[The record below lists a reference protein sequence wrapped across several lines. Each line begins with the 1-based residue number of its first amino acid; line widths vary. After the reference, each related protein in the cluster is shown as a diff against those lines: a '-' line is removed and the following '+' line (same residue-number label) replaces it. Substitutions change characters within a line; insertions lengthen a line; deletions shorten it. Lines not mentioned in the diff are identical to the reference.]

1 MASVLVASKPPAS
14 TSRKAVFK
22 IATSIAERE
31 AAFRLVYRSYLRAR
45 LIDPNPF
52 RMRVTPFHL
61 LPTTT
66 MFVAQVGGRV
76 ISTVSLVGDGDMGLP
91 MESMYADAVQ
101 QRREQGM
108 HVGEV
113 TCLADRR
120 RSARR
125 FLPHFC
131 RLTRLLAQYA
141 RSQGLHQLLAVTHP
155 KHARFYS
162 RYMGFT
168 VIGGLKACP
177 HVRDNPAVA
186 LCLDFAR
193 VDREPPKAYRAILG
207 DRVPAEDLVPRPL
220 SARDRNY
227 FQPLVDPCFD
237 ASVPEYLC
245 TL

>member
-1 MASVLVASKPPAS
+1 M
-14 TSRKAVFK
+14 T
-22 IATSIAERE
+22 ERE
-31 AAFRLVYRSYLRAR
+31 AAFRLVYRSYLRAG
-45 LIDPNPF
+45 LVESSPH

-66 MFVAQVGGRV
+66 MFVAKLRGRV
-76 ISTVSLVGDGDMGLP
+76 IGTVSLVSDGDMGLP

-101 QRREQGM
+101 QRREQGL

-162 RYMGFT
+162 RYMGFA
-168 VIGGLKACP
+168 VIGGLKTCP

-193 VDREPPKAYRAILG
+193 VDREPPKAYQAILG
-207 DRVPAEDLVPRPL
+207 DPLPAEDLVPRPI
-220 SARDRNY
+220 STVDRDYLR
-227 FQPLVDPCFD
+227 PLVDPCFD
-237 ASVPEYLC
+237 ASAPEYLC
-245 TL
+245 TI